1 MIIESSRIVLGIAML
16 CFHKPIAEFMH
27 VREQELT
34 AYLAQRGVA
43 IPTFPSVSVTRDV
56 YFCLGVV
63 AVVLS
68 IAKLWMPT

>member
-1 MIIESSRIVLGIAML
+1 MIIETSRIVFGVAML

-34 AYLAQRGVA
+34 AYLVQRGFQM
-43 IPTFPSVSVTRDV
+43 PTFPSVSVTRDV

-63 AVVLS
+63 AVILS
-68 IAKLWMPT
+68 VAQLWIPA

>member
-1 MIIESSRIVLGIAML
+1 MIIEFSRIVLGVAMV

-34 AYLAQRGVA
+34 AYLGQRGVQM
-43 IPTFPSVSVTRDV
+43 PTFPSVSVTRDV

-68 IAKLWMPT
+68 VAQLWMPV